1 MTPTARPSRGYSFS
15 STASAIAAAT
25 ATTFVQSTR
34 VLSLIRWVANRW
46 RWCSD
51 DLAKTR
57 HRFRCQREFGAMEPT
72 GSSNT
77 GPCEWSG
84 WRRHDTIRRKTYPD
98 VKKSL
103 EEVHLGRGWGERRG
117 TFAGEEN
124 IIGFLE
130 YHSKYLVKSIRIV
143 KRRWGERWNVDER
156 LLDSYLKIH
165 RR

>member
-72 GSSNT
+72 GSSNI

-84 WRRHDTIRRKTYPD
+84 SRRHDTIRRKTYPD

-103 EEVHLGRGWGERRG
+103 EEVHLGRGWGEKRNICRRRKYHW
-117 TFAGEEN
+117 FPRISFKVSREEYTN
-124 IIGFLE
+124 REETLRG
-130 YHSKYLVKSIRIV
+130 KM
-143 KRRWGERWNVDER
+143 KRRRETFR
-156 LLDSYLKIH
+156 
-165 RR
+165 